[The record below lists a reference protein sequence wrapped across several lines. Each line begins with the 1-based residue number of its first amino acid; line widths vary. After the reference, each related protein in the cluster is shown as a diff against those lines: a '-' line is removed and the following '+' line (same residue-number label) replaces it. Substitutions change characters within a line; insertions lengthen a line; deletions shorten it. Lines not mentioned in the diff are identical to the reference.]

1 VNISA
6 EERGTGARYLAAIR
20 ANWALIVLIV
30 AVGVATAAVYSA
42 ISAKRYEAKADL
54 FVTPI
59 DASDDTFLGIG
70 VLRESPGDPNRG
82 VITAA
87 RFVKTQQVAEAV
99 RARLVGERNGA
110 LTTSTLLSKVKA
122 EPVGQANVVA
132 ISASAPTAQGAAVT
146 ANAFAAETIAQRTAA
161 FQQQLKSVIDGLTA
175 RLEAIPS
182 SDRDGFEA
190 VGIRQRLGRL
200 TPLVGQPD
208 PTLTFLTRASPP
220 DSPAWPRPL
229 LSIVVALVASA
240 LLGTGLAV
248 ARELMSPRVSE
259 DELLFDQRL
268 PILARIP
275 RLTVTQLRDFLSH
288 RQPPPAEVRE
298 AFRML
303 RANLGF
309 AGRDGGLPHTILV
322 TSSISG
328 EGKTLACANLAMT
341 IAAGGERVLLID
353 GDLRRPM
360 VATVFG
366 VPSQRSGLV
375 DVMFGNVRHDA
386 TIVNAPEYANL
397 RLLLSNSRDA
407 EQIDVVEPA
416 HAERIIEELKHEV
429 DVIIIDSSPLTE
441 VADALIWASS
451 ADTILVA
458 VRIGRSRRDKLDE
471 LQRTL
476 ARQGV
481 DLAGIV
487 LTTNDQTRK
496 RPYYGGAPDL
506 RRLQRMTPPSRA
518 GGTSERRAASG
529 DIDHA

>member
-1 VNISA
+1 MNVSA
-6 EERGTGARYLAAIR
+6 EERGVGARYLAAIR
-20 ANWALIVLIV
+20 AHWALILWTVVI
-30 AVGVATAAVYSA
+30 GVATAAVYSA
-42 ISAKRYEAKADL
+42 TAPKRYEAKADL

-59 DASDDTFLGIG
+59 DSSDDTFLGIG
-70 VLRESPGDPNRG
+70 VLRESSGDPNRG
-82 VITAA
+82 VVTAA
-87 RFVKTQQVAEAV
+87 RFVKTREVAEAA
-99 RARLVGERNGA
+99 RARLVGERNSA

-122 EPVGQANVVA
+122 EPVGQANIVA
-132 ISASAPTAQGAAVT
+132 ISASAPTAQGAAET
-146 ANAFAAETIAQRTAA
+146 ANAFAAETIAHRTAV
-161 FQQQLKSVIDGLTA
+161 FQQQLKSVIDGLNA

-200 TPLVGQPD
+200 APLVGQPD
-208 PTLTFLTRASPP
+208 PTLEFLTRASPP

-248 ARELMSPRVSE
+248 ARELTSPRVSE

-275 RLTVTQLRDFLSH
+275 RLSQKQLRDFLSH

-303 RANLGF
+303 RANLGL
-309 AGRDGGLPHTILV
+309 AGRDGVLPQTILV

-360 VATVFG
+360 LATVFG
-366 VPSQRSGLV
+366 VPTQRSGLV
-375 DVMFGNVRHDA
+375 DVMFGKVRHDE
-386 TIVNAPEYANL
+386 TIVDAPYANL

-407 EQIDVVEPA
+407 EQIDVVEPV

-441 VADALIWASS
+441 VADPLIWASS

-476 ARQGV
+476 ARHGV

-487 LTTNDQTRK
+487 LTTNDQARM
-496 RPYYGGAPDL
+496 RPYNGAAPNL
-506 RRLQRMTPPSRA
+506 RELQRPTPRA
-518 GGTSERRAASG
+518 HTDGSSERRAASG
-529 DIDHA
+529 DVDHV

>member
-1 VNISA
+1 VNVPA
-6 EERGTGARYLAAIR
+6 EERGTGARYIAAIR
-20 ANWALIVLIV
+20 ANWALIVLTV
-30 AVGVATAAVYSA
+30 AVGVASAAVYSA
-42 ISAKRYEAKADL
+42 TSAKRYEAKADL

-70 VLRESPGDPNRG
+70 VLRESSSDPNRS

-99 RARLVGERNGA
+99 RARLVREGDGA
-110 LTTSTLLSKVKA
+110 LTTSTLLSKVNA

-132 ISASAPTAQGAAVT
+132 ISASAATAQSAAET
-146 ANAFAAETIAQRTAA
+146 ANAFAAETIAQRTAV

-229 LSIVVALVASA
+229 LSIAVALVATA
-240 LLGTGLAV
+240 LLGMGLAV

-259 DELLFDQRL
+259 YELLFDQRL

-275 RLTVTQLRDFLSH
+275 RLSQKQLRDFLSH

-303 RANLGF
+303 RANLGVV
-309 AGRDGGLPHTILV
+309 GRDGDLPHTILV
-322 TSSISG
+322 TSSIQG

-360 VATVFG
+360 LATVFG
-366 VPSQRSGLV
+366 VPAQSSGLV
-375 DVMFGNVRHDA
+375 DALLGKVRHDA
-386 TIVNAPEYANL
+386 SIVNAPEYAHL

-441 VADALIWASS
+441 VADPLIWASS
-451 ADTILVA
+451 AEAILVA
-458 VRIGRSRRDKLDE
+458 VRIGHSRRDKLDE
-471 LQRTL
+471 LQQTL
-476 ARQGV
+476 ARHGV
-481 DLAGIV
+481 DLAGII
-487 LTTNDQTRK
+487 LMTNEQPRK
-496 RPYYGGAPDL
+496 RAYYAGGPDL
-506 RRLQRMTPPSRA
+506 RRLQRMTPRSRP
-518 GGTSERRAASG
+518 GGSSERRAASG
-529 DIDHA
+529 DIDHV